1 MTEHF
6 SQPISEP
13 GGNLRHPV
21 GSEGG
26 EKLIKVMSKAH
37 NILEFTPRAANAI
50 DFSEISDHWFYY
62 DSQERRKMPEK
73 VSNP

>member
-1 MTEHF
+1 M
-6 SQPISEP
+6 
-13 GGNLRHPV
+13 
-21 GSEGG
+21 
-26 EKLIKVMSKAH
+26 IKVMSKAH